1 MLQREKWHKSRA
13 ELIRTER
20 GTVLAFLQAR
30 MGSTRL
36 PGKTLMSIQGQT
48 ILERAIRRLRAAPV
62 VDGVVVLTTT
72 LEKDDAVEREAIKA
86 GAVVYRG
93 AELDVLK
100 RFYEAAEKFNPD
112 IVIRATADNPLIDIG
127 SIGRIVQ
134 VLHSDLLDLCMEQD
148 LPYGAATEA
157 VRAEALRMVHASAR
171 LSRYREHV
179 TLFMKENPQ
188 AFRIAYLNPPESL
201 RHPQVRLTIDTMED
215 FRYMERL
222 ISQLPEN
229 RHPVALEAY
238 IPLASSGSHTKKA
251 RREDI
256 KEGIS
261 GTSIPLQ
268 VVPHEQLGI
277 VKPDATKL

>member
-13 ELIRTER
+13 EIKRPEW

-48 ILERAIRRLRAAPV
+48 ILARAIRRLSAAPV

-86 GAVVYRG
+86 GAGVYRG

-100 RFYEAAEKFNPD
+100 RFYDATQRYNPD
-112 IVIRATADNPLIDIG
+112 IVIRATADNPLVDIG

-134 VLHSDLLDLCMEQD
+134 VLHSDLLDLCMEKD

-157 VRAEALRMVHASAR
+157 VRAEALRRVHASAR
-171 LSRYREHV
+171 LSRHREHV
-179 TLFMKENPQ
+179 TLYMKENPQ
-188 AFRIAYLNPPESL
+188 AFRIAYLNPPVFL

-222 ISQLPEN
+222 ISQLPEKE
-229 RHPVALEAY
+229 HPVALEAY
-238 IPLASSGSHTKKA
+238 IPLTPSGSGTRKV
-251 RREDI
+251 RQNDI
-256 KEGIS
+256 KEVIS
-261 GTSIPLQ
+261 GGSILLQ
-268 VVPHEQLGI
+268 DVPHEQLGI

>member
-1 MLQREKWHKSRA
+1 MLQREKWHNSHP
-13 ELIRTER
+13 ELKRPEW

-72 LEKDDAVEREAIKA
+72 LERDDAVEREAVKA
-86 GAVVYRG
+86 GAMVYRG

-100 RFYEAAEKFNPD
+100 RFYEATEKYDPD

-134 VLHSDLLDLCMEQD
+134 ALHSDLLDLCMEND

-157 VRAEALRMVHASAR
+157 VRAEALRRVHASAR
-171 LSRYREHV
+171 LPRHREHV
-179 TLFMKENPQ
+179 TLFMKENPK
-188 AFRIAYLNPPESL
+188 AFRIACLNAPESL
-201 RHPQVRLTIDTMED
+201 RYPLIRLTIDTLED
-215 FRYMERL
+215 FRYMECL
-222 ISQLPEN
+222 ISQIPEN
-229 RHPVALEAY
+229 EHPVALESY
-238 IPLASSGSHTKKA
+238 IPKASSRRHSKKGQ
-251 RREDI
+251 RKDDE
-256 KEGIS
+256 E
-261 GTSIPLQ
+261 GTSGDSIPIQDMTHGFLSP
-268 VVPHEQLGI
+268 VR
-277 VKPDATKL
+277 PDATKL